1 MTVTRRTLLAS
12 AGAASLTG
20 LLASCAGLTGQQQ
33 GGSKADTLTFTAWG
47 TDQEVAAYKSLIAKF
62 EAAHKGVTVK
72 PNFVPYAQMFTNI
85 DAQLSAGNAP
95 DVFRVGYTQVA
106 GYAAQDQ
113 LLDLSDAL
121 SSEER
126 AAFTP
131 AFLTAVT
138 YKDKPFGVPQQAD
151 TSAIV
156 YNKKALETAG
166 VGAVPDRVDDA
177 WSYDELRGVLT
188 KLRGS
193 LKSSQFPFAYN
204 WQIGGSFRW
213 LSFVF
218 ASGGRLLDD
227 ALTKSAIESP
237 QGTRA
242 LDFTR
247 EFFEKKFVPANDST
261 KSNTYADTDFP
272 DVTAMVVANQ
282 SVLGEFE
289 AKKVDW
295 GVTYLP
301 QDVRGAA
308 ELSGNALVATKAG
321 KQTDLAV
328 EFLKFM
334 VQEDSMRSFCRSALE
349 LPTLESIADAD
360 LHWKAPTGVI
370 PAYAAQATKV
380 TAQDAEQVSVPAF
393 AQINTVLT
401 NELEAAFRQ
410 GRSTADTL
418 RAIATGVDGA
428 IA

>member
-33 GGSKADTLTFTAWG
+33 GGSKTGTLTFTAWG
-47 TDQEVAAYKSLIAKF
+47 TDQEVAAYKSLITKF
-62 EAAHKGVTVK
+62 EAAHKGITVK

-95 DVFRVGYTQVA
+95 DVFRVGYTQLA

-113 LLDLSDAL
+113 LLDLSSSL
-121 SSEER
+121 STSER
-126 AAFTP
+126 DAFTP
-131 AFLTAVT
+131 AYLRAIT
-138 YKDKPFGVPQQAD
+138 YKDKLFGVPQQAD
-151 TSAIV
+151 TSALV
-156 YNKKALETAG
+156 YSKTALQDAG
-166 VGAVPDRVDDA
+166 VGAVPDRVGDA
-177 WSYDELRGVLT
+177 WSYDEFSAVLT

-204 WQIGGSFRW
+204 WQIGGAFRW
-213 LSFVF
+213 LSWVF
-218 ASGGRLLDD
+218 ASGGRLLDT
-227 ALTKSAIESP
+227 ALTKSAIVSP

-242 LDFTR
+242 LEFTQG
-247 EFFEKKFVPANDST
+247 FFEKKFVPANDST

-272 DVTAMVVANQ
+272 DVAAMVVANQ
-282 SVLGEFE
+282 SVLAEFE
-289 AKKVDW
+289 ALHIDW

-321 KQTDLAV
+321 KQTDVAV

-334 VQEDSMRSFCRSALE
+334 VQEDSMSAFCRSALE
-349 LPTLESIADAD
+349 LPTLKSIANTD
-360 LHWKAPTGVI
+360 LKWDAPTGVI
-370 PAYAAQATKV
+370 PAYAAQATTV
-380 TAQDAEQVSVPAF
+380 TAADAAQVSVPAF

-401 NELEAAFRQ
+401 DQLEGAFRQ
-410 GRSTADTL
+410 GKSTASTL
-418 RAIATGVDGA
+418 SAIASGVDQA